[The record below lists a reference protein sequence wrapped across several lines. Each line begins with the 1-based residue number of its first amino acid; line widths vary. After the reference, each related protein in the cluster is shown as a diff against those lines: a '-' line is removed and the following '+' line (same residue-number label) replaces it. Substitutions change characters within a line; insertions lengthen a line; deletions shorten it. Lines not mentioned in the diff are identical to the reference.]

1 MTRVPTTFAIGP
13 IDGEAAV
20 AARARIDALTKP
32 VGSLGRIEGLAI
44 QLSAIA
50 GRVVDR
56 AYDRKAIL
64 IGAGDH
70 GVADDGVSA
79 YPPEVTPQMVGAFL
93 AGHAAINAFARA
105 VGAQVYVADFGVRI
119 ASEPNDALIDLAVAR
134 GTGNFARGDAAM
146 SAEEAQRA
154 LEAGRDAVK
163 NVLARAPYDVI
174 ALGDM
179 GIGNTTSAAAIIA
192 ACTGASA
199 ADVTGRGTG
208 VDDGRLARKR
218 DVVERGIAG
227 LRDASWEEIACAVGG
242 FEIVGLAGAILA
254 CAERRIPVVL
264 DGFIV
269 ASAALLAQRIA
280 PDAIGYCVASH
291 RSKERGHGVALEALG
306 LEPLFDLDL
315 RLGEASGAAL
325 ALPLVEAATRM
336 ISEMLTFDEAGVSGE
351 AEGAP
356 S

>member
-1 MTRVPTTFAIGP
+1 VTEAESFHVVP
-13 IDGEAAV
+13 IDERAAEAARV
-20 AARARIDALTKP
+20 RIDALTKP
-32 VGSLGRIEGLAI
+32 LGSLGRIEDLAI

-56 AYDRKAIL
+56 AYERKAIL

-79 YPPEVTPQMVGAFL
+79 YPSEVTPQMVGAFL

-105 VGAQVYVADFGVRI
+105 VGAQVYVADFGVRT
-119 ASEPNDALIDLAVAR
+119 ASEPSDALIDVAVGR
-134 GTGNFARGDAAM
+134 GTGNFARGEAAM
-146 SAEEAQRA
+146 TADQAQRA
-154 LEAGRDAVK
+154 LAAGRNAVT

-179 GIGNTTSAAAIIA
+179 GIGNTTSAAAIVA

-199 ADVTGRGTG
+199 VEVTDRGTG
-208 VDDGRLARKR
+208 VDDARLARKR
-218 DVVERGIAG
+218 DVVGRGIAG
-227 LRDASWEEIACAVGG
+227 LRDASWETIACAVGG

-254 CAERRIPVVL
+254 IAERRLPIVL
-264 DGFIV
+264 DGYIV
-269 ASAALLAQRIA
+269 AAAALLAQRIA
-280 PDAIGYCVASH
+280 PASIDFCIASH
-291 RSKERGHGVALEALG
+291 RSRERGHAVALQELG
-306 LEPLFDLDL
+306 LKPLFDLDL

-336 ISEMLTFDEAGVSGE
+336 ISEMLTFAEAGVSGE
-351 AEGAP
+351 AETAP